1 MNVSL
6 SGHQPLNIVVIWLV
20 HLLLTLAT
28 LINSFVLPCLPQPL
42 YVGVPTL
49 DRAIQVIS

>member
-28 LINSFVLPCLPQPL
+28 LINSFVLPCPQPL

-49 DRAIQVIS
+49 DRAIQVFS